1 MDDLMTQC
9 LQQMYV
15 DNVFEKRL
23 TNMLGRPC
31 RSVRMDMAAKHA
43 HLAGWELTLFG
54 GILATSEPVWEW
66 TPAVPITA
74 VLMPDSYAKGSITEL
89 RD

>member
-1 MDDLMTQC
+1 MDGCVTQC

-15 DNVFEKRL
+15 DDTFERKL
-23 TNMLGRPC
+23 THMLGRPC
-31 RSVRMDMAAKHA
+31 RSAHIDVAAKHV

-74 VLMPDSYAKGSITEL
+74 
-89 RD
+89 